1 MDISHKMCYGCG
13 KGGTAMEKIKRIAIF
28 IGTWVAATCVV
39 LILGVILAPTSPEG
53 DKILGGGFTTAVFII
68 PVIIAILVVNKDKIK
83 AKLPEK
89 KPTALNLTDTA
100 ERTEEF
106 VPPASAAKQQ
116 QLADKLVSDMRT
128 TLSFCEDAPS
138 LNLFV
143 HWYDQAIA
151 DLVKMVSLV
160 KANFNFDP
168 TYRLKTLRDEYQLH
182 LCDAIV
188 RIKEETLSEIDG
200 KYKNSREFQE
210 KALTEFCDDIGFV
223 RSRFS
228 PGTADVADKAISDIE
243 KHLGINQ
250 HPEETSAHLSLW
262 DNIDFMDGHRFEYWC
277 ADVLRKIGF
286 CNVEVTRGSGDQGVD
301 VLAEKDGVKY
311 AIQCKCYTSDL
322 GNKPVQEVNTG
333 KTIYRCQ
340 VGVVMTNRYF
350 TQGAKDAAEA
360 TGILLWDRDVVQKM
374 AELANMA

>member
-1 MDISHKMCYGCG
+1 
-13 KGGTAMEKIKRIAIF
+13 MEKIKRIAIF

-53 DKILGGGFTTAVFII
+53 DKILGGGFTAAVFII

-168 TYRLKTLRDEYQLH
+168 TYRLKTLRDEHQLH

-374 AELANMA
+374 AKLANMA

>member
-1 MDISHKMCYGCG
+1 
-13 KGGTAMEKIKRIAIF
+13 MEKIKRIAVF
-28 IGTWVAATCVV
+28 IGTWFAATCVV

-53 DKILGGGFTTAVFII
+53 NIILGGGFTASVFII
-68 PVIIAILVVNKDKIK
+68 PVIVAILAVNKDKIK

-89 KPTALNLTDTA
+89 KSTVPKLTNTAGQKEGFA
-100 ERTEEF
+100 
-106 VPPASAAKQQ
+106 PPASAAKQQ
-116 QLADKLVSDMRT
+116 KLADKLVPDMRT
-128 TLSFCEDAPS
+128 NLSLCKDAPS

-143 HWYDQAIA
+143 HWYDQAID
-151 DLVKMVSLV
+151 DLVKMGSLV
-160 KANFNFDP
+160 KANFDFDP
-168 TYRLKTLRDEYQLH
+168 TYMLKTLRDEYQLH

-188 RIKEETLSEIDG
+188 RIKGETLSEIDG

-210 KALTEFCDDIGFV
+210 KALNKFCKDIDFV

-228 PGTADVADKAISDIE
+228 PGTADVADESISDIE

-374 AELANMA
+374 AKLANMA

>member
-1 MDISHKMCYGCG
+1 
-13 KGGTAMEKIKRIAIF
+13 MEKIKRIAIF

-53 DKILGGGFTTAVFII
+53 DKILGGGFTAAVFII

-106 VPPASAAKQQ
+106 VPPTSAAKQQ

-151 DLVKMVSLV
+151 DLAKMVSLV
-160 KANFNFDP
+160 KANFNFNP

-374 AELANMA
+374 AKLANMA

>member
-53 DKILGGGFTTAVFII
+53 DKILGGGFTVAVFII

-106 VPPASAAKQQ
+106 IPPASAAKQQ

-333 KTIYRCQ
+333 KAIYRCQ

-374 AELANMA
+374 AKLANMA

>member
-1 MDISHKMCYGCG
+1 
-13 KGGTAMEKIKRIAIF
+13 MEKIKRIAVF
-28 IGTWVAATCVV
+28 IGTWFAATCVV
-39 LILGVILAPTSPEG
+39 LILGVILAPTSPDG
-53 DKILGGGFTTAVFII
+53 DIILGGGFTASVFII
-68 PVIIAILVVNKDKIK
+68 PVIVAILAINKNKIK

-89 KPTALNLTDTA
+89 KPIAPKLTDTTCQ
-100 ERTEEF
+100 TEGF
-106 VPPASAAKQQ
+106 VPPASAARQQ
-116 QLADKLVSDMRT
+116 KLADKLVPDMRT
-128 TLSFCEDAPS
+128 NLSLCKDAPS

-143 HWYDQAIA
+143 HWYDQAID
-151 DLVKMVSLV
+151 DLVKMVPLG
-160 KANFNFDP
+160 KANFDFDP
-168 TYRLKTLRDEYQLH
+168 TYMLKTLRDEYQLH

-188 RIKEETLSEIDG
+188 RIKGETLSEIDG

-210 KALTEFCDDIGFV
+210 KALNTFCKDIDFV

-243 KHLGINQ
+243 KHLGISQ
-250 HPEETSAHLSLW
+250 PPGETSAHLSLW

-277 ADVLRKIGF
+277 ADVLRKNGF
-286 CNVEVTRGSGDQGVD
+286 GNVEVTRGSGDQGVD
-301 VLAEKDGVKY
+301 VLAEKDGIKY

-333 KTIYRCQ
+333 KTIYHCQ

-350 TQGAKDAAEA
+350 TQGAKDAAKA

-374 AELANMA
+374 AELANMY

>member
-374 AELANMA
+374 AKLANMA

>member
-53 DKILGGGFTTAVFII
+53 DKILGGGFTAAVFII

-89 KPTALNLTDTA
+89 KPTALNLSDTA
-100 ERTEEF
+100 ERTKEF

-322 GNKPVQEVNTG
+322 GNKAVQEVNTG

-374 AELANMA
+374 AKLANMA